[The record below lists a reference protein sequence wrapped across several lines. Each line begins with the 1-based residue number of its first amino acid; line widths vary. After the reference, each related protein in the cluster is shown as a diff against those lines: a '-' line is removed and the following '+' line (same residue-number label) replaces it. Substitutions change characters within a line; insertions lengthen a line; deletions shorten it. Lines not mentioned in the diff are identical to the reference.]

1 LILPFIDNFV
11 CVFTTSMVKGMLEPY
26 FRNVTNAFLYEV
38 SQNSTTNQYNVQP
51 SHFSYSDKTSKIDL
65 FVNSTLLNDTLFSN
79 LLPDNSSQN
88 ATIHTSFS
96 QNDVAVLFCV
106 QGAIYMITNL
116 FIGIVIVQTF

>member
-1 LILPFIDNFV
+1 MILPFIDNFV

-65 FVNSTLLNDTLFSN
+65 FVNSTILNDILFTDV
-79 LLPDNSSQN
+79 LPDNSSQN
-88 ATIHTSFS
+88 VTIHTSFS
-96 QNDVAVLFCV
+96 QNDVAVLFCI

-116 FIGIVIVQTF
+116 FIGIVIFQTF